1 MYDLKNKTAIVTG
14 SGRGIGKYIALELAK
29 NGVKTVINVKKS
41 IDEGNNTVKEIKKYG
56 DSILSIADVSEDE
69 GVKKLFEDA
78 KNYFGNVDILI
89 NNAGLGLFS
98 LFEDNDEN
106 LINKII
112 KTNINS
118 TIYSSQLFSKMFQG
132 NVIINISSLASI
144 VPFKG
149 LSIYGMT
156 KAAINGLTRSMALEL
171 SEKNIRVN
179 AVAPG
184 IVKTKM
190 GDSLLKI
197 MNVNEEE
204 YAKKYTLTKKII
216 DPEEVADT
224 VLFLIKNESITGQTI
239 VMDSGQLLMLF
250 Q

>member
-29 NGVKTVINVKKS
+29 NGVKTVINVKKN
-41 IDEGNNTVKEIKKYG
+41 IDEGNNTLKEIKKYS
-56 DSILSIADVSEDE
+56 DSILSISDVSEE
-69 GVKKLFEDA
+69 KGVKKLFEDA
-78 KNYFGNVDILI
+78 KNYFGNINILI

-98 LFEDNDEN
+98 LFEDNDEK

-118 TIYSSQLFSKMFQG
+118 TIYSSQLFSRMLQG

-144 VPFKG
+144 VPFRG

-224 VLFLIKNESITGQTI
+224 VIFLIKNESMTGQTI
-239 VMDSGQLLMLF
+239 IIDSGQLLMLL

>member
-1 MYDLKNKTAIVTG
+1 MYNLKNKTAIITG
-14 SGRGIGKYIALELAK
+14 SGRGIGKYIAIELAK
-29 NGVKTVINVKKS
+29 NGVKTVINVKKN
-41 IDEGNNTVKEIKKYG
+41 IDEGNNTVKEIEKYS
-56 DSILSIADVSEDE
+56 DSTLSISDVSEKE

-78 KNYFGNVDILI
+78 KNSFGNIDILI

-98 LFEDNDEN
+98 LFEDNDEK
-106 LINKII
+106 LIDKII

-132 NVIINISSLASI
+132 NVIVNISSLASI
-144 VPFKG
+144 VPFRG

-179 AVAPG
+179 GVAPG

-216 DPEEVADT
+216 EPEEVADT

-239 VMDSGQLLMLF
+239 TMDSGQLLMFL

>member
-14 SGRGIGKYIALELAK
+14 SGRGIGKYIALELAR
-29 NGVKTVINVKKS
+29 NGVKTVINVKKN
-41 IDEGNNTVKEIKKYG
+41 IDEGNNTLKEIKKYS
-56 DSILSIADVSEDE
+56 DSILSISDVSEKE

-98 LFEDNDEN
+98 LFEDNDEK

-118 TIYSSQLFSKMFQG
+118 TIYSSQLFAKMFQG

-171 SEKNIRVN
+171 SEKDIRVN

-224 VLFLIKNESITGQTI
+224 VIFLIKNESITGQTI
-239 VMDSGQLLMLF
+239 VMDSGQLLMFF